1 MAHKAIVEKFPI
13 VIQHDAMQC
22 GIACMQMVC
31 KFYGREYSQEYL
43 SELCHAT
50 VEGVS
55 LLAIN
60 ETMGSLG
67 FHTVCA
73 RAAVETLEKVP
84 LPCILHWN
92 QNHFVVLYEVR
103 KGTVRLRGA
112 ECIAVCIFLPRTAL
126 AIARLVRSY

>member
-1 MAHKAIVEKFPI
+1 
-13 VIQHDAMQC
+13 MQC

-31 KFYGREYSQEYL
+31 KFFGREYSQEYL

-73 RAAVETLEKVP
+73 RAAVATLGKVP

-92 QNHFVVLYEVR
+92 QNHFVVFCTR
-103 KGTVRLRGA
+103 
-112 ECIAVCIFLPRTAL
+112 
-126 AIARLVRSY
+126 

>member
-67 FHTVCA
+67 FHTV
-73 RAAVETLEKVP
+73 
-84 LPCILHWN
+84 
-92 QNHFVVLYEVR
+92 
-103 KGTVRLRGA
+103 
-112 ECIAVCIFLPRTAL
+112 
-126 AIARLVRSY
+126 

>member
-60 ETMGSLG
+60 ETMGSLTG
-67 FHTVCA
+67 LSYRLSTCCSGNVGKSSSALHSP
-73 RAAVETLEKVP
+73 LE
-84 LPCILHWN
+84 
-92 QNHFVVLYEVR
+92 
-103 KGTVRLRGA
+103 
-112 ECIAVCIFLPRTAL
+112 
-126 AIARLVRSY
+126 S